1 MKVFASTAAL
11 LVLVAITGCGKSN
24 PVKPPLPQ
32 PKYAPSSTPSN
43 VLRNLQIA
51 YSTRDS
57 SGYDSLFDAAY
68 VGTSFDRISVNVLSF
83 TKGDESRHIRALAM
97 THTITSISLVFP
109 PALLRYTDSADPPGW
124 ATVPVNG
131 MTLEINDSP
140 TSLNLPSGETMEF
153 KFHPI
158 APSPGS
164 PTDTTWHI
172 VRWSELP

>member
-57 SGYDSLFDAAY
+57 TGYDSLFDAAY
-68 VGTSFDRISVNVLSF
+68 VGTSFDRISVNVLTF
-83 TKGDESRHIRALAM
+83 TKADESRHVAALARRYS
-97 THTITSISLVFP
+97 ITSVSLVFP
-109 PALLRYTDSADPPGW
+109 PTLLRYTDAADTLGW
-124 ATVPVNG
+124 ATVQVNG
-131 MTLEINDSP
+131 TTLEINDNP
-140 TSLNLPSGETMEF
+140 TSYALPQGDMEF
-153 KFHPI
+153 KFRPI

-164 PTDTTWHI
+164 PTDTTWRI
-172 VRWSELP
+172 VRWAELP